1 MTFFHNLKLATKL
14 VASFAAVLLLSASV
28 GLFALFQLDRVNQ
41 TATDLTRQALPAA
54 RTLQD
59 IKYQLQRH
67 RAQMTQHLLAATPAE
82 AEGYEKSMPVL
93 WDTVTKDHAAY
104 AQYAKTPE
112 EQQLLSE
119 IGTDL
124 KSYAT
129 HAAAI
134 LQLSRELQSEQAAYQ
149 LRGESLKVTL
159 AIQTRLDA
167 LDKIN
172 AARTEAFN
180 AAGDELFANAQ
191 WWIIGLLIGSVV
203 IGLGLALGIARA
215 VARPL
220 QHAVKLAQQVAAGNL
235 GSHIEVHSRDETGQL
250 LQALKDMNTSLLQIV
265 GEVRQGTD
273 SIATASSQIAMG
285 NQDLS
290 ARTEEQASS
299 LEQTAASM
307 EELTATVKQN
317 AASAQQA
324 NQMASAASQVAV
336 RGGAAVSKVVQT
348 MSDINAS
355 SRKIVDII
363 GVIDSIAFQTN
374 ILALNAAVEAA
385 RAGDQGRGFAVVA
398 SEVRTLA
405 QRSASAAKEIKQ
417 LIDASV
423 TKVEEGNGQV
433 EQAGKTMEEIVH
445 SVRRVTDIMGE
456 ITAASHE
463 QTAGIE
469 QVNQAVTQMD
479 QMTQQNAAL
488 VEEAAAATD
497 ALQGQAAALSKV
509 VSVFDLGQATALAAH
524 QPQAAALPL
533 RAANAKAVPGVRAP
547 AAAAPAAAAPAT
559 AAPRVAAPAPAA
571 LRAAAPAATPAPA
584 PKPRPKADEG
594 DWESF

>member
-547 AAAAPAAAAPAT
+547 AAAAPAT

>member
-1 MTFFHNLKLATKL
+1 MKFFPNLKLANKL
-14 VASFAAVLLLSASV
+14 LLSFAAVLLLSASV
-28 GLFALFQLDRVNQ
+28 ALFALFQLDSVNQ
-41 TATDLTRQALPAA
+41 TSTDLTRQALPAA
-54 RTLQD
+54 RSLQD

-67 RAQMTQHLLAATPAE
+67 RAQMTQHLLAATPDE
-82 AEGYEKSMPVL
+82 AAGYEKSMPLL
-93 WDTVTKDHAAY
+93 WDIVNKEHTAY
-104 AQYAKTPE
+104 AQFAKTPK
-112 EQQLLSE
+112 EQELLAE
-119 IGTDL
+119 IGADL
-124 KSYAT
+124 KRYAA
-129 HAAAI
+129 HAATI
-134 LQLSRELQSEQAAYQ
+134 LQLSRDVQSEQAAYQ
-149 LRGESLKVTL
+149 LRGDSLKVTL
-159 AIQTRLDA
+159 AIQDKLDQ

-172 AARTEAFN
+172 NERTEAIN
-180 AAGDELFANAQ
+180 TRGDDLYEAAR
-191 WWIIGLLIGSVV
+191 WWIGGLLLGSIV

-215 VARPL
+215 VSRPL

-235 GSHIEVHSRDETGQL
+235 GSRIEVHSRDETGL
-250 LQALKDMNTSLLQIV
+250 VVQALKDMNGSLLKIV
-265 GEVRQGTD
+265 GQVRQGTD
-273 SIATASSQIAMG
+273 SIATASSQIASG

-290 ARTEEQASS
+290 SRTEEQASS

-336 RGGAAVSKVVQT
+336 RGGDAVSKVVQT

-417 LIDASV
+417 LIDDSV
-423 TKVEEGNGQV
+423 HKVEEGNGQV
-433 EQAGKTMEEIVH
+433 EQAGKTMEEIVL

-456 ITAASHE
+456 ISSASHE
-463 QTAGIE
+463 QTLGIE
-469 QVNQAVTQMD
+469 QINQAITQMD

-497 ALQGQAAALSKV
+497 ALQGQASALLKV
-509 VSVFDLGQATALAAH
+509 VSVFDLGG
-524 QPQAAALPL
+524 AAALPAL
-533 RAANAKAVPGVRAP
+533 APAVAAPTA
-547 AAAAPAAAAPAT
+547 AAAAPAAKPVAPPVRPAPAV
-559 AAPRVAAPAPAA
+559 RAAPAPAP
-571 LRAAAPAATPAPA
+571 AAAPRA
-584 PKPRPKADEG
+584 PKALGNES

>member
-1 MTFFHNLKLATKL
+1 MTFFHNLKLANKL
-14 VASFAAVLLLSASV
+14 LASFAALLLLSASV
-28 GLFALFQLDRVNQ
+28 GLFALLQLDLVNQ
-41 TATDLTRQALPAA
+41 TATDLTRQSLPAA
-54 RTLQD
+54 RALQD
-59 IKYQLQRH
+59 MKYQLQRH
-67 RAQMTQHLLAATPAE
+67 RAQLTQHLLAATPAE
-82 AEGYEKSMPVL
+82 AETYEKTMPVL
-93 WDTVTKDHAAY
+93 WDAVNRQHAGY
-104 AQYAKTPE
+104 AAFAKTPE
-112 EQQLLSE
+112 EQQLLAD
-119 IGTDL
+119 IATDL
-124 KSYAT
+124 KAYAT
-129 HAAAI
+129 HAAQI
-134 LQLSRELQSEQAAYQ
+134 LQLSREVQSEQAAYQ
-149 LRGESLKVTL
+149 LRGDSLKVTL
-159 AIQTRLDA
+159 AIQSKLEA

-172 AARTEAFN
+172 EARTESIN
-180 AAGDELFANAQ
+180 ARGDELFEAAR
-191 WWIIGLLIGSVV
+191 WWIIGLLTGSVL
-203 IGLGLALGIARA
+203 LGFALALGIARA
-215 VARPL
+215 VSRPL
-220 QHAVKLAQQVAAGNL
+220 QNAVKLAQQVAAGNL
-235 GSHIEVHSRDETGQL
+235 ASRIEVHSRDETGQL
-250 LQALKDMNTSLLQIV
+250 LQALQDMNASLQRIV
-265 GEVRQGTD
+265 GQVRQGTD
-273 SIATASSQIAMG
+273 SMATASSQIASG

-317 AASAQQA
+317 AANAQQA
-324 NQMASAASQVAV
+324 NQLASAASQVAV
-336 RGGAAVSKVVQT
+336 RGGAAVSQVVQT

-355 SRKIVDII
+355 SRRIVDII

-433 EQAGKTMEEIVH
+433 EQAGRTMEEIVT

-463 QTAGIE
+463 QTTGIE
-469 QVNQAVTQMD
+469 QVNQAIIQMD

-509 VSVFDLGQATALAAH
+509 VSVFDLGQAAALAAA
-524 QPQAAALPL
+524 P
-533 RAANAKAVPGVRAP
+533 ANAPLAPAPKAAP
-547 AAAAPAAAAPAT
+547 ARPAAAAAPAPGVAAAPM
-559 AAPRVAAPAPAA
+559 VAAPPA
-571 LRAAAPAATPAPA
+571 RAV
-584 PKPRPKADEG
+584 KPRPSQAPGSDG

>member
-215 VARPL
+215 VSRPL

-547 AAAAPAAAAPAT
+547 AAAAPAT

>member
-149 LRGESLKVTL
+149 LRGDSLKVTL

-215 VARPL
+215 VSRPL

-307 EELTATVKQN
+307 EQLTATVKQN

-547 AAAAPAAAAPAT
+547 AAAAPATAT
-559 AAPRVAAPAPAA
+559 PRVAAPATAA

>member
-149 LRGESLKVTL
+149 LRGDSLKVTL

-215 VARPL
+215 VSRPL

-547 AAAAPAAAAPAT
+547 AAAAPAT

>member
-28 GLFALFQLDRVNQ
+28 GLFALLQLDRVNQ

-149 LRGESLKVTL
+149 LRGDSLKVTL

-250 LQALKDMNTSLLQIV
+250 LQALKDMNNSLLQIV

-524 QPQAAALPL
+524 QPQATALPL
-533 RAANAKAVPGVRAP
+533 RTANAKAVPGVRAP
-547 AAAAPAAAAPAT
+547 AAAAPAS
-559 AAPRVAAPAPAA
+559 AAPRVAAPATAA

>member
-1 MTFFHNLKLATKL
+1 
-14 VASFAAVLLLSASV
+14 
-28 GLFALFQLDRVNQ
+28 
-41 TATDLTRQALPAA
+41 
-54 RTLQD
+54 
-59 IKYQLQRH
+59 
-67 RAQMTQHLLAATPAE
+67 
-82 AEGYEKSMPVL
+82 
-93 WDTVTKDHAAY
+93 
-104 AQYAKTPE
+104 
-112 EQQLLSE
+112 
-119 IGTDL
+119 
-124 KSYAT
+124 
-129 HAAAI
+129 
-134 LQLSRELQSEQAAYQ
+134 
-149 LRGESLKVTL
+149 
-159 AIQTRLDA
+159 
-167 LDKIN
+167 
-172 AARTEAFN
+172 
-180 AAGDELFANAQ
+180 
-191 WWIIGLLIGSVV
+191 
-203 IGLGLALGIARA
+203 
-215 VARPL
+215 
-220 QHAVKLAQQVAAGNL
+220 
-235 GSHIEVHSRDETGQL
+235 
-250 LQALKDMNTSLLQIV
+250 
-265 GEVRQGTD
+265 
-273 SIATASSQIAMG
+273 
-285 NQDLS
+285 
-290 ARTEEQASS
+290 
-299 LEQTAASM
+299 M

-547 AAAAPAAAAPAT
+547 AAAAPAT

>member
-149 LRGESLKVTL
+149 LRGDSLKVTL

-250 LQALKDMNTSLLQIV
+250 LQALKDMNNSLLQIV

-524 QPQAAALPL
+524 QPQATALPL
-533 RAANAKAVPGVRAP
+533 RTANAKAVPGVRAP
-547 AAAAPAAAAPAT
+547 AAAAPAS
-559 AAPRVAAPAPAA
+559 AAPRVAAPATAA

>member
-149 LRGESLKVTL
+149 LRGDSLKVTL

-547 AAAAPAAAAPAT
+547 AAAAPATAT
-559 AAPRVAAPAPAA
+559 PRVAAPATAA

>member
-149 LRGESLKVTL
+149 LRGDSLKVTL

-215 VARPL
+215 VSRPL

-547 AAAAPAAAAPAT
+547 AAAAPAT
-559 AAPRVAAPAPAA
+559 AAPRVAAPATAA